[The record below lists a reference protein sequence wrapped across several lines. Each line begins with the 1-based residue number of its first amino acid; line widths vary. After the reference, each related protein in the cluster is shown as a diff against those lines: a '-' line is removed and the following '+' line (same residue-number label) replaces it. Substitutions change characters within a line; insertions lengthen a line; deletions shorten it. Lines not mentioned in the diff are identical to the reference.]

1 MDPAPID
8 TTEELSIADT
18 KYNRLGYAL
27 EDALAAL
34 NEVDVAEIV
43 ARAQARAKGEEVEA
57 NVAEF

>member
-1 MDPAPID
+1 MD
-8 TTEELSIADT
+8 TTEELAIADT

-43 ARAQARAKGEEVEA
+43 ARAQSRAKGEEVEA
-57 NVAEF
+57 NVAEL